1 MFGFSSQEGPVD
13 LRQDSVKKRLS
24 RRSPSPL
31 PDLILPPPV
40 GLAWLWLD
48 S

>member
-13 LRQDSVKKRLS
+13 LSQDSVKKRLS

-31 PDLILPPPV
+31 PDILLPPV